1 MQANE
6 LIGQLTAFMDEIMQ
20 SLPRGLTALDGNL
33 PNSKSS
39 GSHRLFVTSTKI
51 VQTYYILENANKPNS
66 KSRKPRLWRIPD
78 YFKFLLVLSCKS
90 ISCESNSG
98 HGFQLMEFGNLTPQ
112 EVACDV

>member
-39 GSHRLFVTSTKI
+39 RSHRHAEASTKT
-51 VQTYYILENANKPNS
+51 VQTYYTLENANLPKS
-66 KSRKPRLWRIPD
+66 KSRKSRLWRIPD
-78 YFKFLLVLSCKS
+78 YFEFLLVLSCKS
-90 ISCESNSG
+90 IS
-98 HGFQLMEFGNLTPQ
+98 
-112 EVACDV
+112 